1 MKTLNELLLNR
12 IYRIPD
18 YQRGYSWENKQVDE
32 LIEDI
37 ENIRL
42 LPDENSTYH
51 FTGILSFSRIEKE
64 SFSNKEKVEINQE
77 IELFHVT
84 DGQQRLTT
92 IFILLFEI
100 YKRLEITDN
109 HNKIFIC
116 DVNNNSVYSFGYDI
130 DVPSREYLYGVIFE
144 DNRYNCDKT
153 ETLYTNNLKEAKNT
167 IVEYLNGLED
177 REIKIIKR
185 KIEQRLLFQEF
196 ILDTD
201 KLDVSMVFETMNYR
215 GKNLSKLELFKNRL
229 IYLIGSN
236 HPRKFIEL
244 KSQVI
249 QTWLTLYKWLGKTSD
264 VKLND
269 DVFLSSFAIIFFDNN
284 NSTDGEF
291 KKITDRI
298 FNKEYPIK
306 SNITNVNL
314 SVRGLDELSQTL
326 IKSVKLF
333 YFISNPFAD
342 DIELNEFIISN
353 KIKKQIF
360 VINSI
365 GGASYIKTLICSILI
380 KYFSDN
386 EKNEQEL
393 LELLI
398 EIEKHQ
404 MIVFN
409 LLGRKVDANRPKILL
424 LCHQIFS
431 NTINFNTAKN
441 KISELIEK
449 WWGDAK
455 DAKYID
461 FIQDKLNSLENRFH
475 DINGIKT
482 LLYLKEVAA
491 TGLENEIKNLN
502 KYSLDTVFPPKSQGR
517 NVKFPNVCRNRT
529 PISIEYLF
537 SSLGNIIIIERNN
550 RDNNNINGQNYINAR
565 CNQLNNSS
573 IQKVREISN
582 QLDGWSDNNIE
593 SRGIEILTFMK
604 ERYELRNFEV
614 DQMRRILNDN
624 LIIVNNE

>member
-1 MKTLNELLLNR
+1 M
-12 IYRIPD
+12 YR
-18 YQRGYSWENKQVDE
+18 
-32 LIEDI
+32 
-37 ENIRL
+37 
-42 LPDENSTYH
+42 
-51 FTGILSFSRIEKE
+51 
-64 SFSNKEKVEINQE
+64 
-77 IELFHVT
+77 
-84 DGQQRLTT
+84 
-92 IFILLFEI
+92 
-100 YKRLEITDN
+100 
-109 HNKIFIC
+109 
-116 DVNNNSVYSFGYDI
+116 FGYDV
-130 DVPSREYLYGVIFE
+130 DVPSREYLYGEIFE
-144 DNRYNCDKT
+144 NEDYKDEIT
-153 ETLYTNNLKEAKNT
+153 ATVYTNNLDEVKNS
-167 IVEYLNGLED
+167 INDYLENLD
-177 REIKIIKR
+177 FRDIKIFKR

-236 HPRKFIEL
+236 HPRNYIDL

-249 QTWLTLYKWLGKTSD
+249 YTWLTLYKWLGKTSE

-306 SNITNVNL
+306 SNIINDNL
-314 SVRGLDELSQTL
+314 SVNRLDELSQTL
-326 IKSVKLF
+326 IKSVKIF
-333 YFISNPFAD
+333 YFINNPFAE
-342 DIELNEFIISN
+342 DIELDEFNISN
-353 KIKKQIF
+353 RLKKQIF

-365 GGASYIKTLICSILI
+365 GGAPYIKTLICSILI

-386 EKNEQEL
+386 EKKEPEL

-424 LCHQIFS
+424 LCHEIFS
-431 NTINFNTAKN
+431 DAINFNTAKN

-449 WWGDAK
+449 WWC

-482 LLYLKEVAA
+482 LLYLKEVDAP
-491 TGLENEIKNLN
+491 GLEKEIKNLN
-502 KYSLDTVFPPKSQGR
+502 RYSLDTVFPPKSQGR

-550 RDNNNINGQNYINAR
+550 RDNNNINGQNYIN
-565 CNQLNNSS
+565 
-573 IQKVREISN
+573 VRSN
-582 QLDGWSDNNIE
+582 QLDNSRIQKVQEISTQLNCWSDNNIE

-604 ERYELRNFEV
+604 ERYNLRNFDEV
-614 DQMRRILNDN
+614 QMKRILNDN
-624 LIIVNNE
+624 LIIV

>member
-1 MKTLNELLLNR
+1 MKTFKELIEKR
-12 IYRIPD
+12 IFRIPD
-18 YQRGYSWENKQVDE
+18 YQRGYSWEKKQVDE

-42 LPDENSTYH
+42 LPEENSTYH
-51 FTGILSFSRIEKE
+51 FTGILSFSKIEKD
-64 SFSNKEKVEINQE
+64 SFTQKEKFEINEE
-77 IELFHVT
+77 IELYHVT

-92 IFILLFEI
+92 IFIILFEI
-100 YKRLEITDN
+100 YKRLEITNDL
-109 HNKIFIC
+109 NKILIC
-116 DVNNNSVYSFGYDI
+116 DENNNSMYRFGYDV
-130 DVPSREYLYGVIFE
+130 DVPSREYLYGEIFE
-144 DNRYNCDKT
+144 NEDYKDEIT
-153 ETLYTNNLKEAKNT
+153 ATVYTNNLDEVKNS
-167 IVEYLNGLED
+167 INDYLENLD
-177 REIKIIKR
+177 IRDIKIFKR

-236 HPRKFIEL
+236 HPRNYIDL

-249 QTWLTLYKWLGKTSD
+249 YTWLTLYKWLGKTSE

-306 SNITNVNL
+306 SNIINDNL
-314 SVRGLDELSQTL
+314 SVNRLDELSQTL
-326 IKSVKLF
+326 IKSVKIF
-333 YFISNPFAD
+333 YFINNPFAE
-342 DIELNEFIISN
+342 DIELDEFNISN
-353 KIKKQIF
+353 RLRKQIF

-380 KYFSDN
+380 KYFLDN
-386 EKNEQEL
+386 EKNEPEL

-424 LCHQIFS
+424 LCYQIFS
-431 NTINFNTAKN
+431 NTINFNTAKIEIL
-441 KISELIEK
+441 KLIEK
-449 WWGDAK
+449 WWD

-461 FIQDKLNSLENRFH
+461 FIQDKLNSLKNRFH

-482 LLYLKEVAA
+482 LLYLKELDAP
-491 TGLENEIKNLN
+491 GLEKEIKNLHN
-502 KYSLDTVFPPKSQGR
+502 YSLDTVFPPKSQGR
-517 NVKFPNVCRNRT
+517 KVKFPNVCKNRT
-529 PISIEYLF
+529 PVSIEYLF
-537 SSLGNIIIIERNN
+537 SSLGNIIIIEKNN
-550 RDNNNINGQNYINAR
+550 RDNNNVNGQNYINAR
-565 CNQLNNSS
+565 SNQLNNSS
-573 IQKVREISN
+573 IQKVREIST
-582 QLDGWSDNNIE
+582 QLVGWSDNNIE

-604 ERYELRNFEV
+604 ERYKLRNFEV

-624 LIIVNNE
+624 LIIV

>member
-1 MKTLNELLLNR
+1 MKTFKELIEKR
-12 IYRIPD
+12 IFRIPD
-18 YQRGYSWENKQVDE
+18 YQRGYSWEKKQVDE

-42 LPDENSTYH
+42 LPEENSTYH
-51 FTGILSFSRIEKE
+51 FTGILSFSKIERDSFTQKE
-64 SFSNKEKVEINQE
+64 NFEINEE
-77 IELFHVT
+77 IELYHVT

-92 IFILLFEI
+92 IFIILFEI
-100 YKRLEITDN
+100 YKRLEITNN
-109 HNKIFIC
+109 HNKILIC
-116 DVNNNSVYSFGYDI
+116 DENNNSIYRFGYDV

-144 DNRYNCDKT
+144 NEDYKAEIT
-153 ETLYTNNLKEAKNT
+153 STVYTNNLDEVKNS
-167 IVEYLNGLED
+167 INDYLENLD
-177 REIKIIKR
+177 NRDIKILKR

-196 ILDTD
+196 ILDTER
-201 KLDVSMVFETMNYR
+201 LDVSMVFETMNYR

-229 IYLIGSN
+229 IYLIRSN
-236 HPRKFIEL
+236 HPRKFIDI

-249 QTWLTLYKWLGKTSD
+249 YTWLTLYKWLGKTSE
-264 VKLND
+264 VKLID
-269 DVFLSSFAIIFFDNN
+269 DVFLSSFAIIFFDNS
-284 NSTDGEF
+284 NSIDSEL
-291 KKITDRI
+291 KKITNRI
-298 FNKEYPIK
+298 FNKEYPIN
-306 SNITNVNL
+306 SNITNENL
-314 SVRGLDELSQTL
+314 SIKRLDELSQTL

-333 YFISNPFAD
+333 YFINNPFAE

-365 GGASYIKTLICSILI
+365 GGAPYIKTLICSILI

-386 EKNEQEL
+386 EKNEPEL

-424 LCHQIFS
+424 LCHEIFS
-431 NTINFNTAKN
+431 NAINFKNAKI

-449 WWGDAK
+449 WWG

-482 LLYLKEVAA
+482 LLYLKEVDAP
-491 TGLENEIKNLN
+491 GLEKEIKNLN
-502 KYSLDTVFPPKSQGR
+502 KYYSLDTVFPPKSQGR

-529 PISIEYLF
+529 PISIEYLY

-573 IQKVREISN
+573 IQKVREIST
-582 QLDGWSDNNIE
+582 QLDVWSDNNIE
-593 SRGIEILTFMK
+593 SRGIEFLTFMK
-604 ERYELRNFEV
+604 ERYNLRNFEM

-624 LIIVNNE
+624 LIIANNE